1 MLLMYTRNVAKE
13 PIQRTTG
20 AILEVSSM
28 RSSTANAAMLKR
40 EIVYTFEE
48 LYSSNTPVNPL
59 V

>member
-1 MLLMYTRNVAKE
+1 MYTRNVAKE

-20 AILEVSSM
+20 AILEVNSM